1 MWERSHSSERECSV
15 DNPTIKEIARRAGV
29 SKSTVSRIISGNG
42 YSSQEARDKVHG
54 LIEELQYKPN
64 AVARAMVSQRTHNIG
79 LLLYRRDH
87 PIASHPFYG
96 KIVDAVMLES
106 AKLNY
111 SIFVTTD
118 HDMSYRSADFMIE
131 KRVDGLI
138 LISRLQQN
146 VIDHITNFGIP
157 FVMVNGSTDVDGVIH
172 IVNHDEEGGRMVAEH
187 LTQTGHKRIFVIAG
201 PQSHRSHHLRLKG
214 FMTYITQTG
223 IQESDAAIHSASTST
238 FEEGYEIMGC
248 QWKPFIE
255 DGYTALFATNDML
268 AMGAMK
274 FLMEKSVRIPEQVSV
289 IGFDDVDFAT
299 MFAPSLTT
307 VKVDTG
313 EMGTQAVRLLDQL
326 IRQEPNIAQPKQ
338 LIPRLIIRQSTK

>member
-1 MWERSHSSERECSV
+1 M

-42 YSSQEARDKVHG
+42 YSSPEARDKVLG
-54 LIEELQYKPN
+54 LVEELQYKPN

-79 LLLYRRDH
+79 VLLYRREL

-96 KIVDAVMLES
+96 KIVDAVLLE
-106 AKLNY
+106 AARLNY

-118 HDMSYRSADFMIE
+118 PDMSYRSADFMIE

-146 VIDHITNFGIP
+146 VIDHITSFGIP

-172 IVNHDEEGGRMVAEH
+172 IVNQDEEGGRMVAEF
-187 LTQTGHKRIFVIAG
+187 LTQTGHERIFVVAG

-214 FMTYITQTG
+214 FMTSIRQAG
-223 IQESDAAIHSASTST
+223 IQEAYAAIQSAATST
-238 FEEGYEIMGC
+238 FAEGYEIMSREWEQFREG
-248 QWKPFIE
+248 
-255 DGYTALFATNDML
+255 GYTALFATNDML

-274 FLMEKSVRIPEQVSV
+274 FLLEQSVRIPEQMSV
-289 IGFDDVDFAT
+289 VGFDDVDFAA
-299 MFAPSLTT
+299 MFSPSLTT

-313 EMGTQAVRLLDQL
+313 DMGTQSVRLLDQL
-326 IRQEPNIAQPKQ
+326 IRQEQNVAHPNQ
-338 LIPRLIIRQSTK
+338 LVPRLIVRQSTRSL

>member
-1 MWERSHSSERECSV
+1 M

-42 YSSQEARDKVHG
+42 YSSPEARDKVLG
-54 LIEELQYKPN
+54 LVEELQYKPN

-79 LLLYRRDH
+79 VLLYRSEL

-96 KIVDAVMLES
+96 KIVDAVLLE
-106 AKLNY
+106 AARLNY

-118 HDMSYRSADFMIE
+118 PDMSYRSADFMIE

-146 VIDHITNFGIP
+146 VIDHITSFGIP

-172 IVNHDEEGGRMVAEH
+172 IVNQDEEGGRMVAEF
-187 LTQTGHKRIFVIAG
+187 LTQTGHERIFVVAG

-214 FMTYITQTG
+214 FTTSIRQAG
-223 IQESDAAIHSASTST
+223 IQEADAAIQSAATST
-238 FEEGYEIMGC
+238 FAEGYEIMSREWEQFREG
-248 QWKPFIE
+248 E
-255 DGYTALFATNDML
+255 YTALFATNDML

-274 FLMEKSVRIPEQVSV
+274 FLLEQSVRIPEQVSV
-289 IGFDDVDFAT
+289 VGFDDVDFAE
-299 MFAPSLTT
+299 MFSPSLTT

-313 EMGTQAVRLLDQL
+313 DMGTQSVRLLDQL
-326 IRQEPNIAQPKQ
+326 IRQEQNVAHPNQ
-338 LIPRLIIRQSTK
+338 LVPRLIVRQSTRSL